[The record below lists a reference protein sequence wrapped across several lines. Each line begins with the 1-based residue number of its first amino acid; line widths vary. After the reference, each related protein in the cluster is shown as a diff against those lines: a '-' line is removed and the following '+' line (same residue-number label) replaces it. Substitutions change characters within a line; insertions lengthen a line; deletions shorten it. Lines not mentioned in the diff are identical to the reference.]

1 MVDLV
6 IEEKSILLKLST
18 LKNYDDYTY
27 THSINVSILAMY
39 LGLNIG
45 LSKNALETLGIC
57 GLFHDLGKADI
68 PLKILNKET
77 KLSEPEF
84 ELIKKHPLKSAYH
97 IANLRVSQELKAK
110 IILAPFEHH
119 LKYDLSGYPKSWRN
133 EPISLFG
140 RILTIVDVFDAM
152 TSQRSYQPEGLSP
165 DQALRVMVL
174 NANKDFDPILLKVFI
189 NMLGVYPVGTLVKLN
204 TGEIGLVK
212 ENSQERSRIHPLV
225 TLLTARDNGSYL
237 AGKTIDLSKHEGSGD
252 QEKKHIVKTYN
263 AALFGIQPAEFI
275 L

>member
-1 MVDLV
+1 
-6 IEEKSILLKLST
+6 
-18 LKNYDDYTY
+18 
-27 THSINVSILAMY
+27 
-39 LGLNIG
+39 
-45 LSKNALETLGIC
+45 
-57 GLFHDLGKADI
+57 
-68 PLKILNKET
+68 
-77 KLSEPEF
+77 
-84 ELIKKHPLKSAYH
+84 
-97 IANLRVSQELKAK
+97 
-110 IILAPFEHH
+110 
-119 LKYDLSGYPKSWRN
+119 
-133 EPISLFG
+133 
-140 RILTIVDVFDAM
+140 M